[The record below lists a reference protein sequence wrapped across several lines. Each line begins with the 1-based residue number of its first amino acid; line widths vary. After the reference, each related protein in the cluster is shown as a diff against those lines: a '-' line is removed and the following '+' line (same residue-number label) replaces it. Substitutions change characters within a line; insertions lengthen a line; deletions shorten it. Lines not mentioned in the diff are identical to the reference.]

1 VLIICHDDAM
11 ELRNSNVLVTG
22 ASRGIGE
29 LIARQMAAKGARV
42 ILVAR
47 DAEAIEQIAAEIH
60 GVAIPCDL
68 RDVID
73 IDRLVERVRSQIG
86 VVDVLVNNAGVDA
99 TGDFL
104 STDPQVWRDTVTLNL
119 GATVDLSRR
128 FLPAMVE
135 RGYGHVVNVTSV
147 AAVAAFSGMATY
159 AATKAGISQF
169 TAALRAE
176 LKGTNVG
183 TTLVE
188 ISAVDTTMAHNVIA
202 YPPTGAAANRLKKF
216 GLLTF
221 LKPHRVAYWTVRAVE
236 KDKRHVRLPYRA
248 WVLYAIAEIPR
259 RMTEWLIAGVPARPE
274 SFQK

>member
-1 VLIICHDDAM
+1 MKLQKA
-11 ELRNSNVLVTG
+11 NVLVTG

-29 LIARQMAAKGARV
+29 LIARQMAEKGANV
-42 ILVAR
+42 VLVAR
-47 DAEAIEQIAAEIH
+47 DADAINRVASEIGGTAIA
-60 GVAIPCDL
+60 CDL
-68 RDVID
+68 RSASD
-73 IDRLVERVRSQIG
+73 IDRLVSEVQLKVGTI
-86 VVDVLVNNAGVDA
+86 DVLVNNAGVDS

-104 STDPQVWRDTVTLNL
+104 TMDPQVWRDTVMLNL

-128 FLPAMVE
+128 FLPSMVTQ
-135 RGYGHVVNVTSV
+135 GHGHVVNVTSV

-169 TAALRAE
+169 TAGLRAE

-188 ISAVDTTMAHNVIA
+188 ISAVDTTMAQSVIA
-202 YPPTGAAANRLKKF
+202 YPPTGAAANRLGKF

-259 RMTEWLIAGVPARPE
+259 RMTEWLVAGVPARPE